1 MTVTPPSTQ
10 PSLITCVGEPL
21 VVLTAERGPLEFA
34 ETFARGPGGAE
45 LNVAT
50 TIASLGLPTAL
61 ITRVGAEGFGRYIV
75 DHLVASGVDVSAII
89 VDPDRQTGVYVKQR
103 GAGSDHPHDLADTES
118 RWLYY
123 RRDSAASALSV
134 GDLAAPAVREMLR
147 RTRLLHVT
155 GITPALSET
164 ARQTVDQLLRGNYLR
179 SFDVNYR
186 PGLWT
191 SPELAADTL
200 AGCVRA
206 SDIAFMGLDEANA
219 AFNTATPAE
228 IRATFPEPEYLVVKN
243 DAHHVTA
250 FHKGD
255 AIEVPSLTVDVHEKI
270 GAGDAFASGFLVG
283 IITGESVARALRL
296 GHICAAT
303 TLTTAA
309 DAVAPSRSVI
319 ERLIALPDE
328 QWRTTQFDPTNP

>member
-1 MTVTPPSTQ
+1 VTPP
-10 PSLITCVGEPL
+10 LITCVGEPL
-21 VVLTAERGPLEFA
+21 VVLAAKQGPLEFA
-34 ETFARGPGGAE
+34 DTFTRGPGGAE

-61 ITRVGAEGFGRYIV
+61 VTRVGAEGFGRYIV
-75 DHLVASGVDVSAII
+75 DHLVTSGVDVSAVI
-89 VDPDRQTGVYVKQR
+89 VDLVRQTGLYVKQR
-103 GAGSDHPHDLADTES
+103 GGGTDHPHDLADTES

-123 RRDSAASALSV
+123 RRDSAASALSID
-134 GDLAAPAVREMLR
+134 DLAYPSVQDVLR
-147 RTRLLHVT
+147 RTQLLHVT

-164 ARQTVDQLLRGNYLR
+164 TRDTVDHLLGGNYR
-179 SFDVNYR
+179 ASFDVNYR

-200 AGCVRA
+200 AACVRA

-228 IRATFPEPEYLVVKN
+228 IRAAFPEPEYLVVKN
-243 DAHHVTA
+243 DAHHVTG
-250 FHKGD
+250 FHQGE
-255 AIEVPSLTVDVHEKI
+255 AIEVPALSVEVHEKI

-283 IITGESVARALRL
+283 ITTGMAVDRALRL

-303 TLTTAA
+303 TLTSASDAA
-309 DAVAPSRSVI
+309 TPSREVI
-319 ERLIALPDE
+319 ERLVSLPDE
-328 QWRTTQFDPTNP
+328 QWRTAEFEPVVS

>member
-1 MTVTPPSTQ
+1 MTP
-10 PSLITCVGEPL
+10 LITCIGEPL
-21 VVLTAERGPLEFA
+21 VVLAAEQGPLEFA
-34 ETFARGPGGAE
+34 ETFTRGPAGAE

-50 TIASLGLPTAL
+50 TISSLGLPTAL

-89 VDPDRQTGVYVKQR
+89 VDPARQTGLYVKQR
-103 GAGSDHPHDLADTES
+103 GAGTDHPHDLGDTES

-134 GDLAAPAVREMLR
+134 DDLAEPAVEDVLR
-147 RTRLLHVT
+147 RTQLLHVT

-164 ARQTVDQLLRGNYLR
+164 ARQTVDHLLRGNYR
-179 SFDVNYR
+179 CSFDVNYR
-186 PGLWT
+186 PGLWS

-200 AGCVRA
+200 AACVRA

-228 IRATFPEPEYLVVKN
+228 IRAAFPEPEYLVVKN
-243 DAHHVTA
+243 DAHHVTG
-250 FHKGD
+250 FHRGQ
-255 AIEVPSLTVDVHEKI
+255 AIEVPALAVEVHEKI
-270 GAGDAFASGFLVG
+270 GAGDAFASGFLFG
-283 IITGESVARALRL
+283 ITTGKSVDLALRM

-303 TLTTAA
+303 TLTSAA
-309 DAVAPSRSVI
+309 DAVAPRREVI
-319 ERLIALPDE
+319 ERLMSLSDE
-328 QWRTTQFDPTNP
+328 QWQTTEFEAPTID

>member
-1 MTVTPPSTQ
+1 VTPPSTQ
-10 PSLITCVGEPL
+10 PPLITCIGEPL
-21 VVLTAERGPLEFA
+21 VVLTAQRGPLELA
-34 ETFARGPGGAE
+34 ETFTRGPGGAE

-61 ITRVGAEGFGRYIV
+61 IARVGSEGFGRYIFE
-75 DHLVASGVDVSAII
+75 HLVASGVDVSAII
-89 VDPDRQTGVYVKQR
+89 IDPVRQTGLYVKQR
-103 GAGSDHPHDLADTES
+103 GAGTDHPHDLSEAES
-118 RWLYY
+118 GWLYY

-134 GDLAAPAVREMLR
+134 GDLAYPSVENVLR
-147 RTRLLHVT
+147 RTQLLHVT

-164 ARQTVDQLLRGNYLR
+164 TRQTVDHLLGGDYRC

-186 PGLWT
+186 PGLWPST
-191 SPELAADTL
+191 DLAADTL
-200 AGCVRA
+200 AACVRA

-243 DAHHVTA
+243 DAHHVTG
-250 FHKGD
+250 FHEGT
-255 AIEVPSLTVDVHEKI
+255 AIEVPALKVEVHEKI

-283 IITGESVARALRL
+283 ITTGETVARALRL

-303 TLTTAA
+303 TLTSAA
-309 DAVAPSRSVI
+309 DAAAPSREVI
-319 ERLIALPDE
+319 GRLLSLPDK
-328 QWRTTQFDPTNP
+328 QWSATEFELAQP

>member
-1 MTVTPPSTQ
+1 MTPRSTQ
-10 PSLITCVGEPL
+10 PPLITCIGEPL
-21 VVLTAERGPLEFA
+21 VVLTAQLGPLELA
-34 ETFARGPGGAE
+34 ETFTRGPGGAE

-75 DHLVASGVDVSAII
+75 DHLVASGVDVSAVI
-89 VDPDRQTGVYVKQR
+89 VDPARQTGLYVKQR
-103 GAGSDHPHDLADTES
+103 GGGTGHPHDLADTES

-134 GDLAAPAVREMLR
+134 HDLGLHAVDDVLS
-147 RTRLLHVT
+147 RTQLLHVT

-164 ARQTVDQLLRGNYLR
+164 TRRTVDHLLGGDYRC

-186 PGLWT
+186 PGLWPST
-191 SPELAADTL
+191 DLAADTL
-200 AGCVRA
+200 AACVRA

-228 IRATFPEPEYLVVKN
+228 IRAAFPEPEYLVVKN
-243 DAHHVTA
+243 DAHHVTG
-250 FHKGD
+250 FHEGT
-255 AIEVPSLTVDVHEKI
+255 AVEVPALKVEVHEKI

-283 IITGESVARALRL
+283 ITRGEPVDRALRL
-296 GHICAAT
+296 AHICAAT
-303 TLTTAA
+303 TLTSAA
-309 DAVAPSRSVI
+309 DASAPSREVI
-319 ERLIALPDE
+319 ERFLSLPDE
-328 QWRTTQFDPTNP
+328 QWSTTEFELGQP